1 MDLIVRKITLKTPCT
16 LEGAEG
22 RGYMEKIDLDKMKKQ
37 LLSRVDTNDLLEIK
51 KINNL
56 IRLYELDAKCD
67 EIIDQEGV
75 RIIIEN
81 GKQRF
86 IKSHPSMN
94 EKMKINAQIIALEKS
109 IKFKLKANKEQPPSA
124 ASTVEGKGERGSL
137 I

>member
-1 MDLIVRKITLKTPCT
+1 MD
-16 LEGAEG
+16 
-22 RGYMEKIDLDKMKKQ
+22 KIDLEKLKKQ
-37 LLSRVDTNDLLEIK
+37 LLSRVDSNDLLEIK

-67 EIIDQEGV
+67 AIIDKEGV
-75 RIIIEN
+75 RIIIKN
-81 GKQRF
+81 GSQEF

-109 IKFKLKANKEQPPSA
+109 IKFKLKAVKEEPPSTT
-124 ASTVEGKGERGSL
+124 STVEGKGKRGSL

>member
-1 MDLIVRKITLKTPCT
+1 
-16 LEGAEG
+16 
-22 RGYMEKIDLDKMKKQ
+22 MEKIDLEKLKKQ
-37 LLSRVDTNDLLEIK
+37 LLSRVDTDDLLEIK

-67 EIIDQEGV
+67 EIINQEGV

-109 IKFKLKANKEQPPSA
+109 IKFKMKVNKEVPPSA
-124 ASTVEGKGERGSL
+124 TSSVESKDERGGL

>member
-1 MDLIVRKITLKTPCT
+1 MD
-16 LEGAEG
+16 
-22 RGYMEKIDLDKMKKQ
+22 KIDLEKLKKQ
-37 LLSRVDTNDLLEIK
+37 LLSRVDSNDLLEIK

-67 EIIDQEGV
+67 AIIDKEGV
-75 RIIIEN
+75 RIIIKN
-81 GKQRF
+81 GSQEF

-109 IKFKLKANKEQPPSA
+109 IKFKLKAVKEEPPST
-124 ASTVEGKGERGSL
+124 ASTVEGKDKRGSL

>member
-1 MDLIVRKITLKTPCT
+1 
-16 LEGAEG
+16 
-22 RGYMEKIDLDKMKKQ
+22 MEKIDLDKLKKQ
-37 LLSRVDTNDLLEIK
+37 LLSRVDTDDLLEIK

-67 EIIDQEGV
+67 AIIDKEGV
-75 RIIIEN
+75 RIVIKN
-81 GKQRF
+81 GTQKF

-109 IKFKLKANKEQPPSA
+109 IKFKLKVNKEEPPSA
-124 ASTVEGKGERGSL
+124 ASPVEVEDERGGL

>member
-1 MDLIVRKITLKTPCT
+1 MDKV
-16 LEGAEG
+16 
-22 RGYMEKIDLDKMKKQ
+22 DSDKLKKQ
-37 LLSRVDTNDLLEIK
+37 LLSRVDVNDLLEIK

-67 EIIDQEGV
+67 AIIDEEGV
-75 RIIIEN
+75 RIIIKN
-81 GKQRF
+81 GSQEF

-109 IKFKLKANKEQPPSA
+109 IKFKLKAAKEEPPSA
-124 ASTVEGKGERGSL
+124 ASTVGGKDKRGSL

>member
-1 MDLIVRKITLKTPCT
+1 MD
-16 LEGAEG
+16 
-22 RGYMEKIDLDKMKKQ
+22 KIDLDKLKKQ
-37 LLSRVDTNDLLEIK
+37 LLSRVDTEDLLEIK

-67 EIIDQEGV
+67 EIIEQEGV
-75 RIIIEN
+75 RIIIKN
-81 GKQRF
+81 GKQEF

-109 IKFKLKANKEQPPSA
+109 IKFKLKINKEEPPSA
-124 ASTVEGKGERGSL
+124 ASTVESKNERGGL